1 MTGIA
6 AARFVHG
13 IMLGCACG
21 AFPGVR
27 AGYKLA
33 FPAAWLSAFFGEPV
47 PYRMPFAW
55 YHVWLSP
62 ACILHPTEKEGQMG
76 LVVPLSSFYL
86 EAMVI
91 IFQVS
96 LSLLQSSPKKG
107 ASRNFLC
114 RDIKLYWERAR
125 SLLRLAN
132 KYTASA
138 ESLVEDL
145 KSF

>member
-27 AGYKLA
+27 AVYKLA
-33 FPAAWLSAFFGEPV
+33 FPAARLSAFFGEPV

-62 ACILHPTEKEGQMG
+62 ACVLHPTEKEGQMG

-96 LSLLQSSPKKG
+96 LSPSIRSKKG
-107 ASRNFLC
+107 CVSEFSVSRHQ
-114 RDIKLYWERAR
+114 A
-125 SLLRLAN
+125 LLGACQ
-132 KYTASA
+132 
-138 ESLVEDL
+138 
-145 KSF
+145 KSFETSKQVHGICGKLG